1 MKSSEVQNN
10 EEKRLFEGH
19 ATPIHQPFHERGKNC
34 SVKLLFGGKISL
46 CRRFGRFVLKLF

>member
-10 EEKRLFEGH
+10 EEKRLFKGH

-34 SVKLLFGGKISL
+34 SLRLLFGCKISF
-46 CRRFGRFVLKLF
+46 CRRFGRFVWKLF